1 MTSLVAQ
8 WEIENLERR
17 VADIEALT
25 LQIGN
30 GYQAMLLEHDMNK
43 QQAMLQSILIAE
55 KRRDNLL
62 KRNGD
67 SVPLLLQEIKRLQG
81 SKT

>member
-43 QQAMLQSILIAE
+43 QQAMLQSILVAE

-81 SKT
+81 SQT